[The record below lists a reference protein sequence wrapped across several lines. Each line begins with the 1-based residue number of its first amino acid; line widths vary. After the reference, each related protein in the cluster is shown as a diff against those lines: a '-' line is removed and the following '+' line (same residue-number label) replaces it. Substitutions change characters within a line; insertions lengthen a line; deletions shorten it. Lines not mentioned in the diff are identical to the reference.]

1 MHAEPAVQRL
11 PDQDQL
17 PAESVLDDVT
27 GHAALSAC
35 GELIMLGTRVAA
47 SKKLIPSLDL
57 TRHEITPMFYESPSK
72 T

>member
-27 GHAALSAC
+27 RHAALSAC
-35 GELIMLGTRVAA
+35 GAHHVGYQGG
-47 SKKLIPSLDL
+47 SLQEVDFL
-57 TRHEITPMFYESPSK
+57 TGPHTP
-72 T
+72 